1 MTREDLDLDFEEM
14 TAEDLE
20 LIGQTDE
27 PEGDI

>member
-1 MTREDLDLDFEEM
+1 MTSEELGYLDDEI